1 MSKKLTPDSL
11 STIELSIA
19 TERLRQ
25 ARYSFN
31 TALSATTASF
41 FISLVRAG
49 LFLSNKISEGA
60 VTATG
65 GLLASKV
72 ILLLYLAVG
81 GSEAAQVRIPFILT
95 AIDVVA
101 AQIEKRLEASEEEQ
115 QEKRSV
121 KRK

>member
-41 FISLVRAG
+41 FISLVGAG
-49 LFLSNKISEGA
+49 LLLSNKISEGA
-60 VTATG
+60 VTTTG
-65 GLLASKV
+65 GLLSSV
-72 ILLLYLAVG
+72 QCLQLAKDTNRRLDKIFTELNDEG
-81 GSEAAQVRIPFILT
+81 GS
-95 AIDVVA
+95 
-101 AQIEKRLEASEEEQ
+101 
-115 QEKRSV
+115 
-121 KRK
+121 